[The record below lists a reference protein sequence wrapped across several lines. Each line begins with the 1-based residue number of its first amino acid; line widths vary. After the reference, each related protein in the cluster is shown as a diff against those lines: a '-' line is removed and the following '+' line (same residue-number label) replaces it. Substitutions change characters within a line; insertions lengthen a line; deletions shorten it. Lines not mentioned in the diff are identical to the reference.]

1 MSEDKEFSK
10 LAPVERCP
18 VCDGQLERGYI
29 HSHIYWD
36 TVRHK
41 YLVGPW
47 HTKEIILSPYSWTVP
62 MHLP

>member
-47 HTKEIILSPYSWTVP
+47 HTKEIILSPY
-62 MHLP
+62 